1 MFYTF
6 SSQEERRDFGGSG
19 FIEFQ
24 FCKMPSGT
32 RIHEIVLVESIRHWR
47 DDSLYVA
54 DESAFYEEYS
64 HIFDNG
70 TYADLGHG
78 TVDLYGINYYA
89 PDAIDGIMRKILLH
103 VPVDHRKLVEWLER
117 AKAYN
122 GFYILGI

>member
-6 SSQEERRDFGGSG
+6 ASQEERRDFGGSE

-32 RIHEIVLVESIRHWR
+32 KIHEIVLVESIRHWC
-47 DDSLYVA
+47 DDSLYVP

-64 HIFDNG
+64 HIFDSG
-70 TYADLGHG
+70 TYANLERG
-78 TVDLYGINYYA
+78 TVDPYGINYYA
-89 PDAIDGIMRKILLH
+89 PDAIDGIMQKILLH
-103 VPVDHRKLVEWLER
+103 APADHRKLVEWLER